1 VLTILLVSAAAA
13 AAAAAAE
20 SHGLRE
26 SPDAKTLDQPR

>member
-1 VLTILLVSAAAA
+1 VLTILLVSAA

>member
-1 VLTILLVSAAAA
+1 VLTILLVS

>member
-1 VLTILLVSAAAA
+1 VLTILLVSAAA